1 MMNPPDR
8 IAQYRIE
15 QLQAEVDLV
24 LGDSNRL
31 ALLIYKNPVF
41 RFLTYHLQNFF
52 WTLTRLVGLGRWHDG
67 SRPEPPLAS
76 RPLLKN
82 AAPQRHPRILIDA
95 TQTFTYGGHT
105 GVQRVVRE
113 IAAAAAAS
121 GEGLPIII
129 KGGRFVPYFQHPTFD
144 AEIVAGAGDHLLL
157 IDSVWYKP
165 ETYLPVISEVAQKGC
180 RIVLGI
186 HDLIPL
192 HYPWVAQNLAAGE
205 AFRAWLERAVP
216 HADAI
221 VTESR
226 SMALEIRDHVAK
238 LEHKP
243 DLRLGWQHL
252 GADFAVDSS
261 PSREVVDFCAKGPYF
276 LTVGMIEPR
285 KGHPVALAAFEK
297 LWKRGIEARYLM
309 IGQYGWNAQAF
320 RQQILNHPEYRR
332 RLFWLD
338 RASDADLGHAYRHA
352 TSLVYPSFA
361 EGFGLPLVEAGRY
374 GLPVIASDISVFRE
388 IGGEAITYFELLD
401 ADSLAAR
408 IADALAGKGVKPSF
422 PICTWQEAAN
432 GFMRLIRNGA
442 YQLSVATKSAASG
455 RSAIG
460 MI

>member
-1 MMNPPDR
+1 MNPADK
-8 IAQYRIE
+8 IAEYRIE

-31 ALLIYKNPVF
+31 ALRVYWNPVF
-41 RFLTYHLQNFF
+41 RSLTYHLQNFF
-52 WTLTRLVGLGRWHDG
+52 WTLTRLVGLGHWHDG
-67 SRPEPPLAS
+67 SRPEPLLTS

-82 AAPQRHPRILIDA
+82 AAPQRSPRILVDA

-129 KGGRFVPYFQHPTFD
+129 KDGRFVPYYQHPTFD
-144 AEIVAGAGDHLLL
+144 EEIVPAAGDYLLL

-165 ETYLPVISEVAQKGC
+165 ETYLPVISELSQKRC

-192 HYPWVAQNLAAGE
+192 HYPWVAQNAAAAE
-205 AFRAWLERAVP
+205 ALRAWLECAVP

-221 VTESR
+221 VTVSR
-226 SMALEIRDHVAK
+226 SAALEIRDHVAK
-238 LEHKP
+238 LDHKP

-252 GADFAVDSS
+252 GADFAADSS
-261 PSREVVDFCAKGPYF
+261 PSQEIVDFCAKGPYF

-285 KGHPVALAAFEK
+285 KGQPVALAAFEK
-297 LWKRGIEARYLM
+297 LWKRGVEVRYLM
-309 IGQYGWNAQAF
+309 IGRYGWSAQAF
-320 RQQILNHPEYRR
+320 HQRILNHPEYRR

-338 RASDADLGHAYRHA
+338 RASDADLGYAYRHA
-352 TSLVYPSFA
+352 MSLVYPSFA
-361 EGFGLPLVEAGRY
+361 EGFGLPLVEAARY

-388 IGGEAITYFELLD
+388 IGGKAITYFDLLD

-408 IADALAGKGVKPSF
+408 IADAFAGKMVKPSF
-422 PICTWQEAAN
+422 PIFTWQEAAD
-432 GFMRLIRNGA
+432 GFMRIIRNGA
-442 YQLSVATKSAASG
+442 YQLSFATKSAPSG
-455 RSAIG
+455 RSAIA
-460 MI
+460 